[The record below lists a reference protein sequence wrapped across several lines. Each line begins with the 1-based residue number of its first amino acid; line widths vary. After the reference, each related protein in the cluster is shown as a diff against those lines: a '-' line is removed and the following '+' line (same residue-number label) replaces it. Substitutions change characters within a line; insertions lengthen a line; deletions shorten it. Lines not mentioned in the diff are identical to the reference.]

1 MPTKLR
7 FFGWFSTKTRS
18 VLRNRQ
24 GIPRLSRVFFAREA
38 QTHQLTPADF
48 AAFSFSLI
56 ALVGVPPS
64 YWQVSLIVAPALS
77 TTPTQHEAV
86 IRTVNRASMWELRR
100 RRVHSSA
107 PSSACARPDRPSGF
121 SRPPVWVF

>member
-1 MPTKLR
+1 
-7 FFGWFSTKTRS
+7 
-18 VLRNRQ
+18 
-24 GIPRLSRVFFAREA
+24 
-38 QTHQLTPADF
+38 
-48 AAFSFSLI
+48 
-56 ALVGVPPS
+56 VGVPRS

-77 TTPTQHEAV
+77 TTPAQHEAV
-86 IRTVNRASMWELRR
+86 IGTVNRASMWELRR